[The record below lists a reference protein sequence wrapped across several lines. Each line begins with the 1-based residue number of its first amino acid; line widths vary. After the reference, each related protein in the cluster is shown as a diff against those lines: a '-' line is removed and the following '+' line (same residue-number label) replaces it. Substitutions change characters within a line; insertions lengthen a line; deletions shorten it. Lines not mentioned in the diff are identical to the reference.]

1 MALALSES
9 HRWPARRRAQQG
21 AWTSSGSTGPGYFA
35 PDTFTFGAPLQRL
48 TIEAVVGAVPGVL
61 AVKDIRIGARAVH
74 HMRPMEDLYVVPDDQ
89 ILRLASDPRT
99 PERDSIRVITG
110 GGV

>member
-1 MALALSES
+1 MRDAVL
-9 HRWPARRRAQQG
+9 RRLRG
-21 AWTSSGSTGPGYFA
+21 DGVTPGYFA

-99 PERDSIRVITG
+99 PERGSIRVITE